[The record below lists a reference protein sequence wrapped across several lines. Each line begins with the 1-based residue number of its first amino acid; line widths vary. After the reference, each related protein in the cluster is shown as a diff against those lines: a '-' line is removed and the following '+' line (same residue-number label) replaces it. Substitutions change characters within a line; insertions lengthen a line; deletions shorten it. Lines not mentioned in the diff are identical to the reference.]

1 MSSDISRK
9 GIGFVCDQPVTCNY
23 VRITIVED
31 NFSAIGIVRH
41 TRQLLKEQGQHFVG
55 VEFLDEYF
63 CHER

>member
-1 MSSDISRK
+1 MSSDISLK
-9 GIGFVCDQPVTCNY
+9 GIGFVCDETVTSNY
-23 VRITIVED
+23 VRISIVED

-41 TRQLLKEQGQHFVG
+41 TRQVEEQGQHFVG